1 MFFFNFMN
9 FKLITNNIDELGSWC
24 HQRLVGVMQK
34 YKTQQGGSMATVW
47 AGTSPASNHQS
58 ALSHWRNFSGEYFLT
73 WYLDTINQYY
83 SNEGWEG
90 LGAEVTKEAI
100 KAVIHIDQHKKQ
112 TANMA
117 TKVVIQQRQWSMR
130 ATVNTTSRGQAHEKP
145 SPCSLPTGLE
155 DCWTHWLKMH
165 MKYHC

>member
-1 MFFFNFMN
+1 MN
-9 FKLITNNIDELGSWC
+9 FKLITNWWAWV
-24 HQRLVGVMQK
+24 LVPSKVGWGHAKMQDAAGRF
-34 YKTQQGGSMATVW
+34 QLATLL
-47 AGTSPASNHQS
+47 AETSPASNHES
-58 ALSHWRNFSGEYFLT
+58 ALSHWRNFSGESFLT
-73 WYLDTINQYY
+73 RYLNTINQYY

-117 TKVVIQQRQWSMR
+117 TKVVIPQRQWSTR
-130 ATVNTTSRGQAHEKP
+130 ATVNIASRGQAHEKP